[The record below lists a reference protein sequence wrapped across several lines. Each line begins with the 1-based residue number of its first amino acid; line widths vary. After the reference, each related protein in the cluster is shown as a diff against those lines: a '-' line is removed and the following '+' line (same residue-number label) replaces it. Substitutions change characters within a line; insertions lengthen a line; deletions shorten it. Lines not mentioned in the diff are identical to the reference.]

1 MRKYYDKMLLAFG
14 LSLLAIIS
22 IIGFFNPSRSF
33 KSSQPLSNIQPF
45 EFEIKNGLG
54 VLTLR
59 NTHRLMPGNTITT
72 VDFNGSDIESFEIKE
87 VIFRRRAEV
96 EVNLK
101 NGQKIS
107 GKLTNQDELILGK
120 SWQNLRQ
127 PLTVSRNR
135 KTINIS
141 LATVESVK
149 SDHKILFSSPNGFD
163 LQNFSLSFYQ
173 RKNTYNQ
180 HPQNFERPTWKQ
192 KKLDENETN
201 YDLFTP
207 PVIYLVDGKLSTNIP
222 QEPILK
228 QANDEEFGMELI
240 RFSNEPYPYKL
251 VSWIGE
257 TPYFEDTQTRQ
268 SPNSSSFVR
277 NRLEVGIPYKKNKDR
292 KGGQPSLVLSTLE
305 DEEKQLVIEKFVVQ
319 QYRDEK
325 TGGMKIIGRAL
336 VKDFQLGGKSFE
348 INNQMKKVYAGN
360 IKIEVRMTLNDLD
373 NKTFTFTTKDMGIS
387 FDFGDRLFTVVEI
400 DEVKKT
406 ILVNKKG
413 PKPNQ
418 QIEQLLKLP

>member
-1 MRKYYDKMLLAFG
+1 MLLAFG

-22 IIGFFNPSRSF
+22 INGFFNPSRSS
-33 KSSQPLSNIQPF
+33 KSSQPLLNIQPF

-54 VLTLR
+54 ALTLR
-59 NTHRLMPGNTITT
+59 NTHRLMPGNTITA

-120 SWQNLRQ
+120 SWQNTRQ

-173 RKNTYNQ
+173 RKNIYNQ

-192 KKLDENETN
+192 KNLDENETN

-240 RFSNEPYPYKL
+240 KFSNEPYPYKL

-268 SPNSSSFVR
+268 SPNSLSFVR

-292 KGGQPSLVLSTLE
+292 KGGQPSLVHSTLE

-348 INNQMKKVYAGN
+348 INNQMKEVYAGN

-418 QIEQLLKLP
+418 QIEQLLRLP